1 MDSFYFHGTV
11 DSSNLEKAV
20 SLIVSLKWTNKLNRW
35 TMSNLS
41 IFSKV
46 FKNILRSSIR
56 PAFASYSDKA
66 SKTSNSASEIEEFVK
81 DDEGKKD
88 EQSELPPVL
97 YDPVDLEAIEQE
109 IEQKRNKSGLLP
121 QHRRM
126 LNRQKPYDEA
136 QSWVHNT
143 LKYQRTM
150 YGRHGEASG
159 VDPRILFPTP
169 QEAEEQVEFERVA
182 FPKTLPEMI
191 EITKQEKILQ
201 AETIRKREEDITKKL
216 GKLDQWQRELNA
228 KVAKR
233 EADARAAIER
243 KERLVEEVRRQ
254 FGFKLDPKDQRFK
267 DMLAQKEKEDKKM
280 AKQARKK
287 LSEEKMLAKL
297 QESVD
302 TPIVPEPKQSKDKKE
317 NKSKKSDG

>member
-1 MDSFYFHGTV
+1 
-11 DSSNLEKAV
+11 
-20 SLIVSLKWTNKLNRW
+20 
-35 TMSNLS
+35 MSNLT

-66 SKTSNSASEIEEFVK
+66 SKTVNSATDIDEYIK
-81 DDEGKKD
+81 DDEGKK
-88 EQSELPPVL
+88 EEALELPAVL
-97 YDPVDLEAIEQE
+97 YDPVDLEAREQE

-150 YGRHGEASG
+150 YGRHGAASG

-169 QEAEEQVEFERVA
+169 QETEEQAEFERVA

-191 EITKQEKILQ
+191 EITKQEKLLK

-216 GKLDQWQRELNA
+216 GKLDQWQRELSA
-228 KVAKR
+228 KIAKR
-233 EADARAAIER
+233 EDDARAAIER

-267 DMLAQKEKEDKKM
+267 EMLAQKEKEDKKM
-280 AKQARKK
+280 AKQAKKK
-287 LSEEKMLAKL
+287 LNEERMLAKL
-297 QESVD
+297 QESVE
-302 TPIVPEPKQSKDKKE
+302 PIVPEPKPNKDKKE
-317 NKSKKSDG
+317 NKSKKSDE